1 MRRKVLKKIILTA
14 ILLLFLLPGFAQELN
29 KPISAEEALKQKCGE
44 YISAY
49 RTFFTMD
56 LYDYAMIK
64 WIQAFDECPASSER
78 MYIDG
83 VSMYRSFIKD
93 APEGPEKERKIDSLL
108 LIYDRR
114 MEYFG
119 GEGNILGRKG
129 RDLLT
134 YRGGD
139 IDEVEKAYG
148 MLKRSVE
155 LEREKSREPAMLL
168 LISAGITLNKEGRM
182 ENSQVFDDYFLLS
195 SFLDQGDGSS
205 SRVKRTRERMDDLML
220 SKNIL
225 NCETL
230 DAYFA
235 DKVEQHKE
243 DVNFQ
248 LTLTRTYTLAVCEL
262 SDIFLQA
269 EENLYRL
276 KPGPESAHELGMAFL
291 RRKEFDKALIYLNEA
306 LEDQDTDN
314 VTRSKWNYDLAR
326 VNMELRDYCVAI
338 DYAREA
344 LKLNND
350 LANAYVLLGDA
361 FINSRSNLGDDFQ
374 QRTAFWAAADMY
386 GRAAAAD
393 PTLEA
398 DAEEKLA
405 EIQDSFPSKEDVFFR
420 DLKQGDPYPV
430 GGCIN
435 ETTTVK

>member
-1 MRRKVLKKIILTA
+1 MT
-14 ILLLFLLPGFAQELN
+14 E
-29 KPISAEEALKQKCGE
+29 EEAYKKKCGE
-44 YISAY
+44 YVSAY
-49 RTFFTMD
+49 RTFFTLD

-64 WIQAFDECPASSER
+64 WQPAFDECPAYSER

-83 VSMYRSFIKD
+83 VTMYRSFIKD
-93 APEGPEKERKIDSLL
+93 APEGPEKERKIDSLM

-114 MEYFG
+114 LENFG

-139 IDEVEKAYG
+139 IDEVAKAYD

-155 LEREKSREPAMLL
+155 LDREKSREPVMLL
-168 LISAGITLNKEGRM
+168 LISAGITLNKEGRK
-182 ENSQVFDDYFLLS
+182 EIGQVFDDYFLLS
-195 SFLDQGDGSS
+195 SFLDQGDGRS

-225 NCETL
+225 NCEAL
-230 DAYFA
+230 DEYFA
-235 DKVEQHKE
+235 DKVEQKKE
-243 DVNFQ
+243 DVYFQ
-248 LTLTRTYTLAVCEL
+248 RTLTRTYTLAVCEL
-262 SDIFLQA
+262 SDIYLQA

-276 KPGPESAHELGMAFL
+276 EPGPKSAHELGLAFL
-291 RRKEFDKALIYLNEA
+291 RRKEFNKALIYLKEA
-306 LEDQDTDN
+306 IEGQDIEMS
-314 VTRSKWNYDLAR
+314 TRSEWNYDLAR

-344 LKLNND
+344 IKLNKD
-350 LANAYVLLGDA
+350 LGNAYVLLGDA
-361 FINSRSNLGDDFQ
+361 FINSRSSLGDEFQ

-386 GRAAAAD
+386 GRAASAD
-393 PTLEA
+393 PSLATES
-398 DAEEKLA
+398 EEKLA
-405 EIQDSFPSKEDVFFR
+405 NARNQFPSSEDVFFR
-420 DLKQGDPYPV
+420 DLKKGDSYQV

>member
-1 MRRKVLKKIILTA
+1 MKVKVFTKILMTS
-14 ILLLFLLPGFAQELN
+14 ILLLVLIPGFSQKLN

-49 RTFFTMD
+49 RTFFTME

-64 WIQAFDECPASSER
+64 WIEAFNECPESSER

-83 VSMYRSFIKD
+83 VTMYRSFIED
-93 APEGPEKERKIDSLL
+93 APQGPEKERKIDSLL

-139 IDEVEKAYG
+139 IDEVAKAYD
-148 MLKRSVE
+148 MLRRSVE
-155 LEREKSREPAMLL
+155 LEREKSRESAVLL
-168 LISAGITLNKEGRM
+168 LISSGITLNQAGRM
-182 ENSQVFDDYFLLS
+182 EISQVFDDYFLLS
-195 SFLDQGDGSS
+195 GFLDQGDSKS
-205 SRVKRTRERMDDLML
+205 SRIKRTRERMDDLML

-235 DKVEQHKE
+235 EKVEQNKE

-248 LTLTRTYTLAVCEL
+248 LTLTRTYSLAVCEL

-269 EENLYRL
+269 EVNLYRL

-291 RRKEFDKALIYLNEA
+291 RRKEYDKAVIYVKEA
-306 LEDQDTDN
+306 LEAQDIDMS
-314 VTRSKWNYDLAR
+314 TRSEWNYDLAR
-326 VNMELRDYCVAI
+326 VQMELRDYCEAI
-338 DYAREA
+338 EYAREA
-344 LKLNND
+344 VKLNPD
-350 LANAYVLLGDA
+350 LGKAYILLGDA

-386 GRAAAAD
+386 SKAASAD
-393 PTLEA
+393 PLQEL

-405 EIQDSFPSKEDVFFR
+405 DIQKLFPSKEEVFFR
-420 DLKQGDPYPV
+420 DLKIGDPYPV